1 MVNWERLYDQR
12 DFNEPVTVLHETI
25 FKRLWINYVLNKYI
39 PVNDSDTVLMN
50 EIIKLKIKLKSDYIN
65 NMFRMIDLKV
75 ISFFRKLCIMKILI
89 KNKIFRFC
97 KQKHITSF

>member
-39 PVNDSDTVLMN
+39 PVNDGDTVLLN
-50 EIIKLKIKLKSDYIN
+50 EIFKTIYYYKKFPIIQPLL
-65 NMFRMIDLKV
+65 IDKKFSL
-75 ISFFRKLCIMKILI
+75 RL
-89 KNKIFRFC
+89 
-97 KQKHITSF
+97 QKKF